1 MNPLAILGIKALAI
15 AGSIGTLLW
24 AVNALDQNRQQ
35 IGYDR
40 RLAEDNAALIEAQ
53 AEAREKERQMQ
64 RHKEDAQ
71 HEANLRQIENRRA
84 ADAARTADERLR
96 LALDTI
102 RTTSPRHLPGD
113 PAAAGPDPAAALTAL
128 LGECSAKYGDL
139 AEKADGHASD
149 ARTLTEAWP
158 R

>member
-71 HEANLRQIENRRA
+71 H
-84 ADAARTADERLR
+84 
-96 LALDTI
+96 
-102 RTTSPRHLPGD
+102 
-113 PAAAGPDPAAALTAL
+113 
-128 LGECSAKYGDL
+128 
-139 AEKADGHASD
+139 
-149 ARTLTEAWP
+149 
-158 R
+158 